1 MFCVLKVWLVVELQ
15 PGPEVASWS
24 YSLVG
29 ICLRMLKLALATC
42 VVLAAGMCMCNTST
56 RSEARQFTIDYA
68 NNTFL
73 KDGQPFRY
81 YTPYTALC

>member
-1 MFCVLKVWLVVELQ
+1 MFCVLKVWLVELQ

-24 YSLVG
+24 YR

-81 YTPYTALC
+81 YTRYTALC